1 LKRRQSKYDKFMKKI
16 ATEKYHMYMYVTNWH
31 INFQSNE
38 EIMIGDRGR
47 MDGEVDLYSWQKIR
61 DI

>member
-1 LKRRQSKYDKFMKKI
+1 MKKI